1 MKLKISQKIL
11 LIMAVMSSLIVISG
25 LSGLRSVNN
34 LTDTL
39 SFITNQAWNAADG
52 AMEGTIELQA
62 ELLTTRKIM
71 SGELGAEEGSK
82 AIEETIVAASE
93 ALGRM
98 ESSGLMQPAQI
109 KELNSKLDGFRSL
122 RVKVLENYHALV
134 SLEREVGINLDAIDR
149 RLMLMEDKL
158 EANMDGNALTSL
170 SSFTIQSMW
179 DVADAIMEIRIGLL
193 TASHA
198 MGQLGLGIEPEKQKK
213 AIQQGLDLASE
224 QVAVLVG
231 SQSILKS
238 GLAKKADLQTLKS
251 FLDQQVELVKTN
263 VKNLAVFKATN
274 SELVETSERLLDF
287 LAALEESGDSKVE
300 GEMDNIQSTVS
311 FAYSS
316 ILIVIIT
323 GLIVAIVVYILSI
336 KLIVNPI
343 VNVAS
348 NLKDIAEKGGDL
360 TQKIKISGNDE
371 VTDLSKGFNLFMDK
385 TREIISQVKQ
395 SSTQVSSETSSLNQ
409 IIEETVEGA
418 LNQSSETEQVASAVT
433 EMIATVANVASHADE
448 AASVSEVANSN
459 TEKGRKCVQETAD
472 SIQRLAAEMKKAT
485 EVINQVMNEADNI
498 GGVLDVIKSIAEQ
511 TNLLALNAAIEAA
524 RAGEQGR
531 GFAVVAD
538 EVRTLASRTQESTT
552 EIQAMIDVLQE
563 GTKNAVDVILRS
575 HEQTEESVKSSLNAG
590 ETLNDIFDAMTSI
603 NAINQQI
610 AIATKEQETTSRMIG
625 SNADNI
631 YSIAESTAE
640 KANLAKQSTNLL
652 QEKSNE
658 MNQLVSSFKT

>member
-1 MKLKISQKIL
+1 
-11 LIMAVMSSLIVISG
+11 
-25 LSGLRSVNN
+25 
-34 LTDTL
+34 
-39 SFITNQAWNAADG
+39 
-52 AMEGTIELQA
+52 
-62 ELLTTRKIM
+62 
-71 SGELGAEEGSK
+71 
-82 AIEETIVAASE
+82 ASE

-98 ESSGLMQPAQI
+98 ASSGLMQPAQI